1 MKERLDVTDREKT
14 FYKDLEA
21 MLTEDTR
28 YIKAWLKI
36 AQRTFPA
43 AKKEQIK
50 PRNERKLME
59 HYFAWKPSRKHRC
72 CDTKT
77 SRAPDETH
85 PD

>member
-1 MKERLDVTDREKT
+1 MMETFDVTDREKT

-21 MLTEDTR
+21 MLIEDTR

-36 AQRTFPA
+36 AQWTFTA
-43 AKKEQIK
+43 AKKEQNK

-59 HYFAWKPSRKHRC
+59 HYFAWKPSRKHRR